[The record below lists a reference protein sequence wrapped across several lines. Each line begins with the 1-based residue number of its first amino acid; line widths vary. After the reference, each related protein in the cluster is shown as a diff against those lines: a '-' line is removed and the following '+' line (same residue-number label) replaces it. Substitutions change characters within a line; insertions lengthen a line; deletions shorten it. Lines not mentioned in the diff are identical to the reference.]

1 MLVVTSSPV
10 TEIAI
15 RWLVVGGLILT
26 VGARPWFLAIATAF
40 VLLLATFVLQPPVE
54 FRARSF
60 FGVTEVLRPADGKV
74 AVLMNGTTVHG
85 TQYTEPA
92 RRRIPGTYYGT
103 IGPAGDIFALE
114 AARPAGTAKRV
125 GVVGLGAGTLA
136 SYIDDRTEMTF
147 FEIDPVVIA
156 VAEDARLFS
165 YLADAPTPPRI
176 VEGDARLSLA
186 AEPDAAFDLVI
197 LDAFSSD
204 AIPIHLMTV
213 EAIEEEVRTLEPDGV
228 IAFHISNRY
237 YDLSPSIA
245 AALERLGLTPL
256 ERTSPPLRATADST
270 DITSRWM
277 AASRDPERLAALRAM
292 GWHASAPADHPFT
305 DDYADLLRYLHVG
318 F

>member
-1 MLVVTSSPV
+1 M
-10 TEIAI
+10 
-15 RWLVVGGLILT
+15 
-26 VGARPWFLAIATAF
+26 
-40 VLLLATFVLQPPVE
+40 
-54 FRARSF
+54 
-60 FGVTEVLRPADGKV
+60 
-74 AVLMNGTTVHG
+74 
-85 TQYTEPA
+85 
-92 RRRIPGTYYGT
+92 
-103 IGPAGDIFALE
+103 
-114 AARPAGTAKRV
+114 
-125 GVVGLGAGTLA
+125 GLGAGTLA

-256 ERTSPPLRATADST
+256 ERTSQPLTATADST
-270 DITSRWM
+270 DIASRWM
-277 AASRDPERLAALRAM
+277 AASRDPERLAALRGEGLARLRS
-292 GWHASAPADHPFT
+292 GRPPLHRRLRRSPALSARRLLVEVAGATIPRSGASIRP
-305 DDYADLLRYLHVG
+305 
-318 F
+318 